1 MGVMLVIERPFERLF
16 FVFVFEEGKCGGC
29 AKDFIGFAAQ
39 LGFYR
44 GDAGALIANGG
55 VDIAAG
61 IADSD
66 VIGIEGAVF
75 AAFNDFVFAIEDTVN
90 GEFESAA
97 ADIVQIVA
105 DNFSGARQA
114 NGGVIKDGFAHI
126 AFPGGILSSQGKFAE
141 IAFQTDIGFAQAIDA
156 ATVFRFFAGKVEI
169 EKCLHAVIE
178 CFRAF
183 NAKTDMV
190 A

>member
-1 MGVMLVIERPFERLF
+1 MLPEFLFFVVEHFPTSAEFLRAQGVIDRGRGEFAKMGVMLVIERPFERLF

-66 VIGIEGAVF
+66 VIGI
-75 AAFNDFVFAIEDTVN
+75 
-90 GEFESAA
+90 
-97 ADIVQIVA
+97 
-105 DNFSGARQA
+105 
-114 NGGVIKDGFAHI
+114 
-126 AFPGGILSSQGKFAE
+126 
-141 IAFQTDIGFAQAIDA
+141 
-156 ATVFRFFAGKVEI
+156 
-169 EKCLHAVIE
+169 
-178 CFRAF
+178 
-183 NAKTDMV
+183 
-190 A
+190 